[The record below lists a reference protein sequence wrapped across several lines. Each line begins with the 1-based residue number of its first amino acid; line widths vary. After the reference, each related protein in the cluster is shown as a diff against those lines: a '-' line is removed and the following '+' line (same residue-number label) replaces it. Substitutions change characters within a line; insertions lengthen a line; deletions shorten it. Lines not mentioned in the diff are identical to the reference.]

1 MEPVGF
7 DDTVT
12 QLRRVLDRVS
22 RRTNVTAANLANV
35 DTPGYKA
42 LEVRFGDALKASVG
56 GSGLEMRRTDPRHMT
71 GAGSEPLQG
80 KVVEAATG
88 RIRNDGNTVDI
99 DQEMTTL
106 AKLQGRYSAAAKML
120 SKRFAL
126 LQYAVTSRG
135 QG

>member
-1 MEPVGF
+1 M
-7 DDTVT
+7 
-12 QLRRVLDRVS
+12 RRVLDRVS

-42 LEVRFGDALKASVG
+42 LEVKFGDTLAGAVEL
-56 GSGLEMRRTDPRHMT
+56 RRTDPRHLST
-71 GAGSEPLQG
+71 SGAPQGMG
-80 KVVEAATG
+80 KVVEAVTG
-88 RIRNDGNTVDI
+88 RIRNDGNTVDV
-99 DQEMTTL
+99 DMEMTNL

-126 LQYAVTSRG
+126 LQYAVSSRG

>member
-1 MEPVGF
+1 MEPVGL
-7 DDTVT
+7 DDTVS

-42 LEVRFGDALKASVG
+42 LEVQFGDTLADAG
-56 GSGLEMRRTDPRHMT
+56 GVEMRRTDPRHLSSS
-71 GAGSEPLQG
+71 GAPRGMG
-80 KVVEAATG
+80 KVVEAVTG
-88 RIRNDGNTVDI
+88 RIRNDGNTVDV
-99 DQEMTTL
+99 DMEMTNL

-126 LQYAVTSRG
+126 LQYAVSSRG